1 MEATNRFSD
10 WTEDAANEFLVLV
23 VDDDAAVREAVSG
36 LFASIGLRV
45 VQHTTAEA
53 LLAAPLPEQPSC
65 IVLDISLGGLSG
77 LELQTRLRKDGIHT
91 PIVFLSGVGDVPMTV
106 SAMKAGAINFIAKPF
121 RDQELIDA
129 VFEALHLDVQ
139 RRAELAR
146 TAALR
151 IGFASLTPRERDAM
165 TLLARG
171 LSNKQVADMLDISPA
186 TVKTYRAQTMKK
198 MQARSFAELVTM
210 ARALDLVTAQPD

>member
-1 MEATNRFSD
+1 MEATYRFSD

-23 VDDDAAVREAVSG
+23 VDDDAAVRDAVSG

-65 IVLDISLGGLSG
+65 IVLDISLDGLSG
-77 LELQTRLRKDGIHT
+77 LELQTRLREDGIHT

-171 LSNKQVADMLDISPA
+171 LSNKQVADILDISPA

>member
-1 MEATNRFSD
+1 MEATYRFSD

>member
-1 MEATNRFSD
+1 MEATYRFSD

-91 PIVFLSGVGDVPMTV
+91 PIIFLSGVGDVPMTV

-171 LSNKQVADMLDISPA
+171 LSNKQVADMLDIGPA

>member
-1 MEATNRFSD
+1 MEATYRFSE

-23 VDDDAAVREAVSG
+23 VDDDPAVREAVSG

-53 LLAAPLPEQPSC
+53 LLAAPMPDQPSC
-65 IVLDISLGGLSG
+65 IVLDISLDGLSG
-77 LELQTRLRKDGIHT
+77 LDLQARLREDGIET

-106 SAMKAGAINFIAKPF
+106 AAMKAGAINFIAKPF

-139 RRAELAR
+139 RRAELER

-210 ARALDLVTAQPD
+210 ARALGLVAAEAD

>member
-1 MEATNRFSD
+1 MEATYRFSE

-23 VDDDAAVREAVSG
+23 VDDDPAVREAVSG

-53 LLAAPLPEQPSC
+53 LLAAPMPDQPSC
-65 IVLDISLGGLSG
+65 IVLDISLDGLSG
-77 LELQTRLRKDGIHT
+77 LDLQTRLREDGIET

-106 SAMKAGAINFIAKPF
+106 AAMKAGAINFIAKPF

-139 RRAELAR
+139 RRAELER

-210 ARALDLVTAQPD
+210 ARALGLVAAEAD

>member
-1 MEATNRFSD
+1 MEATYRFSE

-23 VDDDAAVREAVSG
+23 VDDDPAVREAVSG

-53 LLAAPLPEQPSC
+53 LLAAPMPDQPSC
-65 IVLDISLGGLSG
+65 IVLDISLDGLSG
-77 LELQTRLRKDGIHT
+77 LDLQARLREDGIET

-106 SAMKAGAINFIAKPF
+106 AAMKAGAINFIAKPF

-139 RRAELAR
+139 RRAELQR

-210 ARALDLVTAQPD
+210 ARALGLVAAEAD

>member
-1 MEATNRFSD
+1 MEATYRFSD
-10 WTEDAANEFLVLV
+10 WSEDAANEFLVLV